1 MKKRILLSLLGT
13 VVLGTSMLSTTTQ
26 NVEAI
31 FLGNYQGQ
39 NLADRLKNEGHTAY
53 VDNLLKKEIE
63 STSVEISSKKDSEVS
78 FSIEVP
84 TLVVVTAGS
93 GEWIE
98 RIAGNNNLGV
108 PGYTQMYYG
117 KNNDYNR
124 TFEVRGLSIDSKT
137 KANNIATNITS
148 NVTTNNMLEITA
160 SVKLNEDVTD
170 TEIPLEVTADA
181 IELGTTVVDPTGNR
195 LNPSLEVQNVIFEG
209 NGNTKLDLGTVN
221 VAVKADTTTSS
232 STTPSTSTSSSSSTT
247 PSTSTSSSSSTTP
260 STSTS
265 SSSSTTPSTSTS
277 SSSSTSASSSGMST
291 DPSTSTSSSV
301 TTAQAK
307 TPVLYTA
314 SGSSSSS
321 SSSTM
326 PTSSTSAK
334 ISSTASASKLPKT
347 GEKQSIWITLMG
359 IVLLGASMFYLKKNK
374 VKNK

>member
-13 VVLGTSMLSTTTQ
+13 VVLGTSMLSTATQ

-39 NLADRLKNEGHTAY
+39 NLADRLKIEGHTAY
-53 VDNLLKKEIE
+53 IDNLLKHEIE
-63 STSVEISSKKDSEVS
+63 STNVEINSKKDSEVT
-78 FSIEVP
+78 FRIEVP
-84 TLVVVTAGS
+84 TWVVVTAGS

-117 KNNDYNR
+117 KNDDYNR
-124 TFEVRGLSIDSKT
+124 TFEVRGLSIDSRT
-137 KANNIATNITS
+137 KANNITTNITS

-277 SSSSTSASSSGMST
+277 SSSTTTETSSVMNTEQSTS
-291 DPSTSTSSSV
+291 PSTSTTSS
-301 TTAQAK
+301 QAK
-307 TPVLYTA
+307 TPVIYTP
-314 SGSSSSS
+314 SEP
-321 SSSTM
+321 ST
-326 PTSSTSAK
+326 PSITSTSSTSEK
-334 ISSTASASKLPKT
+334 FRSTASASTLPKT

-359 IVLLGASMFYLKKNK
+359 IVLLGASMFYFKKNK